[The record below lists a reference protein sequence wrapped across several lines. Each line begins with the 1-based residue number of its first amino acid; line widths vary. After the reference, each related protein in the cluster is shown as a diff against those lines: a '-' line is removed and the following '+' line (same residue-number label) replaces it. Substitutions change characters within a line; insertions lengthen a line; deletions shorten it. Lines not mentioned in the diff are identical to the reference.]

1 MSVWGASDHEDWG
14 SKPLATYAPKF
25 YCGIYFILLNLV
37 MCPEIRLVRLQWKMT
52 RWSNREATPM
62 FGFYVYTDES
72 GTRVCTAVA
81 AAIGRAAAGS
91 DRTD

>member
-1 MSVWGASDHEDWG
+1 MSVWGAADGEDWG
-14 SKPLATYAPKF
+14 SKPLATYPPKS
-25 YCGIYFILLNLV
+25 YCRIYSILFNLV
-37 MCPEIRLVRLQWKMT
+37 TCPKIQLVRVQRKMT